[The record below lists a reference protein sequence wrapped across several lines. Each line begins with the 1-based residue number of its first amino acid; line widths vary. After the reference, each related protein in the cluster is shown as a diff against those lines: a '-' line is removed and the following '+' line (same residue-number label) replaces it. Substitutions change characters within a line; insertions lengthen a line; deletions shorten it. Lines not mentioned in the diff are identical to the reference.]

1 MRFGRDLTSTC
12 PGRALDRYRVG
23 IDALARLSINRQLR
37 LWETASN
44 SCGCSA
50 LLYPRSSNRVTVLG
64 NRASASPESR
74 TRQMNLTETLMVLH
88 RAGVGAYMHG
98 ALVGFCGVP
107 VG

>member
-1 MRFGRDLTSTC
+1 MRFGRDLTSISR
-12 PGRALDRYRVG
+12 GRALDRHRVG

-44 SCGCSA
+44 FAFCPA
-50 LLYPRSSNRVTVLG
+50 LLYPRGSNRVTVLG
-64 NRASASPESR
+64 NSASASPESR
-74 TRQMNLTETLMVLH
+74 TRQMNFTETLMVLH

-98 ALVGFCGVP
+98 ALVGFCGVR